1 MHKGFTLLEVMVAIL
16 VLAVGILAWASAQD
30 NNIENRSLS
39 GRMTTAVELAQTLV
53 EDKAEAASSWTDTHS
68 AENGTENWTV
78 DNVDYELMWAV
89 NKGIGACGGDL
100 FSGGRSIWEVTVD
113 NRWNHFGQHRVNF
126 ERVVIGK

>member
-53 EDKAEAASSWTDTHS
+53 EDKAEAVSGWTDTHS

-78 DNVDYELMWAV
+78 DNVDYELLWAV
-89 NKGIGACGGDL
+89 NKGSGTNGGDL
-100 FSGGRSIWEVTVD
+100 FSGGRAIWEVTVD